1 MCEADYAFG
10 ELLARVRGEYLEMP
24 GLHLTVPQAIRL
36 WGLNAVVSEALLSC
50 LVASGFLRRT
60 ARGTFALAAPEGMLS
75 PAFAGS
81 ERRGGAGWRGR

>member
-1 MCEADYAFG
+1 MCEADYAFI

-24 GLHLTVPQAIRL
+24 GLHLTVAQAVRL

-60 ARGTFALAAPEGMLS
+60 ERGAFALAAPEGMMTVLAS
-75 PAFAGS
+75 QDSRA
-81 ERRGGAGWRGR
+81 GGAWRGH